1 MQFKD
6 YAVLADARTILTRLM
21 EDLLAQTGKHY
32 FRKFIVKDDNIQ
44 FCCPIHKQGL
54 ERNPSCGMTTQER
67 RKSDGTIIEA
77 GGGVLFF
84 FCFFRPLNKLI
95 IFFFFKKNR
104 GVFWCKRF
112 CKKFYFVFFF
122 TGRSRHPIEEPVSWA
137 GRCL

>member
-77 GGGVLFF
+77 GVVY
-84 FCFFRPLNKLI
+84 
-95 IFFFFKKNR
+95 FFFFGFSAPFNEIISFFFWKNNG
-104 GVFWCKRF
+104 GVFGSKNF
-112 CKKFYFVFFF
+112 
-122 TGRSRHPIEEPVSWA
+122 
-137 GRCL
+137 